1 MASSSFLVT
10 IFLCFSF
17 LSVNANEVTVG
28 GKSGDWKIPP
38 SSSYSFNE
46 WAQKARF
53 KVGDFLGILSK
64 SLHLSCLI
72 LYLFLCFFR
81 YYSVS
86 DIVSHVVF
94 LFSVFRYEAGKDS
107 VLQVTREAYE
117 KCNTTSPKA
126 TYTDGNTKVKLD
138 QTGPVYFISGTEG
151 HCQKGQK
158 LRLVVVS
165 PRVSASSPAPSPSEL
180 NDGPAVAP
188 SPTSGAAKLTGVFGV
203 VGLVLGFWT
212 LF

>member
-1 MASSSFLVT
+1 MASSFLLLTILLCISFL
-10 IFLCFSF
+10 L

-53 KVGDFLGILSK
+53 KVGDTL
-64 SLHLSCLI
+64 
-72 LYLFLCFFR
+72 
-81 YYSVS
+81 
-86 DIVSHVVF
+86 VF
-94 LFSVFRYEAGKDS
+94 SYEAGKDS

-126 TYTDGNTKVKLD
+126 SYTDGNTKVKLE
-138 QTGPVYFISGTEG
+138 QPGPVYFISGKEG

-158 LRLVVVS
+158 LRLVVVT
-165 PRVSASSPAPSPSEL
+165 PRSSASSPAPSPS
-180 NDGPAVAP
+180 DGPAVAP
-188 SPTSGAAKLTGVFGV
+188 SSGDAAKLTSV
-203 VGLVLGFWT
+203 VGLVLGFLT
-212 LF
+212 LILL

>member
-1 MASSSFLVT
+1 MASTSLPVAILLCISIFFL
-10 IFLCFSF
+10 

-46 WAQKARF
+46 WAQNARF
-53 KVGDFLGILSK
+53 KVGDTL
-64 SLHLSCLI
+64 
-72 LYLFLCFFR
+72 
-81 YYSVS
+81 
-86 DIVSHVVF
+86 VF
-94 LFSVFRYEAGKDS
+94 SYEAGKDS

-126 TYTDGNTKVKLD
+126 SYTDGNTKVKLE
-138 QTGPVYFISGTEG
+138 QPGPVYFISGKEG

-158 LRLVVVS
+158 LLLVVVS
-165 PRVSASSPAPSPSEL
+165 PRSSAFSPAPSPSF
-180 NDGPAVAP
+180 DGPAVAP
-188 SPTSGAAKLTGVFGV
+188 SSGAAKLTGVFSV
-203 VGLVLGFWT
+203 LGLVLGFLA

>member
-1 MASSSFLVT
+1 MASFSSYSLPLTILLSISFFFL
-10 IFLCFSF
+10 

-28 GKSGDWKIPP
+28 GKLGDWKIPP

-53 KVGDFLGILSK
+53 KVGDTL
-64 SLHLSCLI
+64 
-72 LYLFLCFFR
+72 
-81 YYSVS
+81 
-86 DIVSHVVF
+86 VF
-94 LFSVFRYEAGKDS
+94 SYEAGKDS

-126 TYTDGNTKVKLD
+126 SYTDGNTKVKLE
-138 QTGPVYFISGTEG
+138 QPGPVYFISGKEG

-158 LRLVVVS
+158 LRLVVVT
-165 PRVSASSPAPSPSEL
+165 PRSSAFSPAPSPS
-180 NDGPAVAP
+180 DGPAVAP
-188 SPTSGAAKLTGVFGV
+188 SSGAAKLTSVFGI
-203 VGLVLGFWT
+203 VGLLLGFLA